1 MTDINFFEKPLK
13 DKLTNNNKEEYVQNI
28 KPWSPIIKSAM
39 NIMAIDRLAANS
51 LLVNMKGKK
60 INPASKG
67 VKLGGCGTIRLRTTS
82 APKNMIP
89 LINSLF
95 NIDISV

>member
-1 MTDINFFEKPLK
+1 
-13 DKLTNNNKEEYVQNI
+13 
-28 KPWSPIIKSAM
+28 
-39 NIMAIDRLAANS
+39 MAIDRLAANS

-67 VKLGGCGTIRLRTTS
+67 VKFGGCGTIRLRTTS

-89 LINSLF
+89 LINS
-95 NIDISV
+95 

>member
-1 MTDINFFEKPLK
+1 
-13 DKLTNNNKEEYVQNI
+13 
-28 KPWSPIIKSAM
+28 
-39 NIMAIDRLAANS
+39 
-51 LLVNMKGKK
+51 LLVKKKGKK

-67 VKLGGCGTIRLRTTS
+67 VKLGGCGTTRLRTTS

>member
-1 MTDINFFEKPLK
+1 M
-13 DKLTNNNKEEYVQNI
+13 
-28 KPWSPIIKSAM
+28 IKSAM
-39 NIMAIDRLAANS
+39 NIVVIDRLIAKS
-51 LLVNMKGKK
+51 LLVKKKGKK

-67 VKLGGCGTIRLRTTS
+67 VKLGGCGTTRLRTTS